1 VAGTLKLGQIL
12 VSRGILDPDQLAL
25 ALAEQQESRAKLG
38 MTLVRMGFV
47 DEEVLIRTLAGQ
59 LKLPVARIRGKRVS
73 PEVLACVPVDVA
85 EEQRCL
91 PLFFKT
97 ERGERI
103 LFVAMEDPSDTLALD
118 QIGIASGEKVR
129 AVLVGPTELEEAL
142 QRHYH
147 WASLTGESPDWL
159 TAGAVPAGDAPAAE
173 ATPESAAQR
182 APAAPEDPDPEPD
195 PEPGPARA
203 RDPLPFAEDEPFA
216 FGTESLSGGESELDD
231 SAELGSLSALGGS
244 LADPGWEGDLSADLD
259 TTPELPASE
268 TALEDGLEAPAPPSR
283 QAPAPRDGLDPGIIL
298 RALSQL
304 LVEKGVITRDE
315 FVARLGQIAA
325 QEGARS
331 DPS

>member
-59 LKLPVARIRGKRVS
+59 LKLPVARIRGKRVG

-97 ERGERI
+97 EHGERI

-118 QIGIASGEKVR
+118 QIGVASGEKVR

-159 TAGAVPAGDAPAAE
+159 ATGEVPAGDAPAA
-173 ATPESAAQR
+173 PE
-182 APAAPEDPDPEPD
+182 EPD

-203 RDPLPFAEDEPFA
+203 PDPLPFAEDEPFA

-231 SAELGSLSALGGS
+231 SSELGSLSALGGS
-244 LADPGWEGDLSADLD
+244 LADPGWEGELSADLD
-259 TTPELPASE
+259 TTPELPAAE
-268 TALEDGLEAPAPPSR
+268 PALDDGLEAPAPPSR
-283 QAPAPRDGLDPGIIL
+283 QARAPRDNLDPGIIL

-304 LVEKGVITRDE
+304 LVEKGLITRDE
-315 FVARLGQIAA
+315 FVARLGKIAA
-325 QEGARS
+325 QAGARS